1 MMNRKILVVED
12 NALNMK
18 LMRGIFKIGQYDII
32 EAVDAEIGIR
42 LARDEKPF
50 LILMDI
56 QLPGM
61 NGLEATRIIKARPET
76 KDIPIV
82 ALTGLAMEGDY
93 QRAIEA
99 GCDDFITKPIDIDNI
114 LSLIRSYCNGNGKNE
129 AATFC

>member
-1 MMNRKILVVED
+1 MNRKILVVED

>member
-1 MMNRKILVVED
+1 MNRKILVVED

-18 LMRGIFKIGQYDII
+18 LMRGIFEIGQFDII

-42 LARDEKPF
+42 LAKDEKPF

-61 NGLEATRIIKARPET
+61 NGLEATRDNKAGPDT
-76 KDIPIV
+76 KDIPVV

-99 GCDDFITKPIDIDNI
+99 GCDDFITKPIGIDNI
-114 LSLIRSYCNGNGKNE
+114 LSLIKSYCSGNGKNE
-129 AATFC
+129 AATFG